1 MNKKIVVTIICII
14 LVLASI
20 AGVVIAII
28 PKNNEE
34 AVETEGSNESSAD
47 IASDDTDKEVTE
59 DSKSSELTSPPE
71 GHTPIPDLNDG
82 NEIYLDTDVIDKLQQ
97 LEDAG
102 MDDEVNLILDTM
114 LLLIN
119 EFVDRE
125 YSALAICQIQRF
137 YFEFFEEIGDIEF
150 DTLCDKLADCISS
163 NGLDSDEFARNA
175 CDKFGLNENTNFSYV
190 YSAEVSS

>member
-14 LVLASI
+14 LALASI

-82 NEIYLDTDVIDKLQQ
+82 NEIYLDMDVVEKLQAM
-97 LEDAG
+97 ENEG
-102 MDDEVNLILDTM
+102 KEYEVNLILDTM

-119 EFVDRE
+119 EFVDRD

-137 YFEFFEEIGDIEF
+137 YFEFFENIGDVEF
-150 DTLCDKLADCISS
+150 DTLCDRLAECISS
-163 NGLDSDEFARNA
+163 NGLNADEFARNA

>member
-14 LVLASI
+14 LALASI

-47 IASDDTDKEVTE
+47 IASDDTDNEATE

>member
-14 LVLASI
+14 LALASI

-28 PKNNEE
+28 PQNNKE

-47 IASDDTDKEVTE
+47 IASDDTDNEATE
-59 DSKSSELTSPPE
+59 DSKSSELTSPPG

-190 YSAEVSS
+190 YSTEVSS

>member
-14 LVLASI
+14 LALASI

-175 CDKFGLNENTNFSYV
+175 CDKFGLNENTDFSYV

>member
-14 LVLASI
+14 LALASI

-28 PKNNEE
+28 PQNNKE
-34 AVETEGSNESSAD
+34 AVETEGSNESSSD

-82 NEIYLDTDVIDKLQQ
+82 NEIYLDMDVVEKLQAM
-97 LEDAG
+97 ENEG
-102 MDDEVNLILDTM
+102 KEYEVNLILDTM

-119 EFVDRE
+119 EFVDRD

-137 YFEFFEEIGDIEF
+137 YFEETGDIEF
-150 DTLCDKLADCISS
+150 DMLCDRLAECISS
-163 NGLDSDEFARNA
+163 NGLNADEFTKKV
-175 CDKFGLNENTNFSYV
+175 CDEFGFDENTDFSYV

>member
-14 LVLASI
+14 LALASI

>member
-1 MNKKIVVTIICII
+1 MNKKIVVTIICIV
-14 LVLASI
+14 LALASI

>member
-14 LVLASI
+14 LALASI

-47 IASDDTDKEVTE
+47 IASDDTDNEATE

-150 DTLCDKLADCISS
+150 DTLCDKLTDCISS

>member
-14 LVLASI
+14 LALASI

-28 PKNNEE
+28 PQNNKE

-47 IASDDTDKEVTE
+47 IASDDTDKEGTE

-150 DTLCDKLADCISS
+150 DTLCDKLTDCISS

>member
-1 MNKKIVVTIICII
+1 MNKKIVVTIICIV
-14 LVLASI
+14 LALASI

-47 IASDDTDKEVTE
+47 IASDDTDNEATE

-175 CDKFGLNENTNFSYV
+175 CDKFGLNENTNFSSV

>member
-14 LVLASI
+14 LALASI

-47 IASDDTDKEVTE
+47 IASDDTDKEGTE